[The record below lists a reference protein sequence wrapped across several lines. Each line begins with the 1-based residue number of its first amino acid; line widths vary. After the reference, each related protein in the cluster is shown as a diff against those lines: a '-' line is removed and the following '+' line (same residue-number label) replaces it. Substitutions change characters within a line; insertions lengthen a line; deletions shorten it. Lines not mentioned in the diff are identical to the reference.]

1 MLQKNK
7 PAESAV
13 NNVDFVTATEPLT
26 DALWHAVEIFRRQIL
41 LIASVS
47 TIVLACAIIFL
58 IVVTPEYTAHALLII
73 DAKNAQQKQASN
85 SDLPP
90 IDTGFIDSQVEIL
103 RSDNIASAVIKKL
116 KLLEDPKPAEQ
127 PGSVADQETNLR
139 RERSA
144 IRSFGQ
150 RLTVKRVGLTYII
163 QISYRSR
170 NADRAA
176 QIANAVTDAYIN
188 NQLNSK
194 YDADRRASVWLQER
208 IIELHN
214 QFASAESAVV
224 NFKAKNNIVNT
235 TDNRLLGQQQ
245 VSELNTQLVIA
256 SAATTEAKA
265 RFDRINEILQSGS
278 VNAIVTDTLKS
289 DLVSKLR
296 SQYFELAF
304 KEADWSSRYGTEH
317 LAAVSLRKQMQEIRN
332 AIFDE
337 VKRLAETY
345 KSDLEIATQRQ
356 DGLKRDLQLAVSQSQ
371 TSDGAQVTLRQLE
384 STAHTYKTLYTNF
397 LQRYTE
403 SVQQQ
408 SFPISE
414 ARLIS
419 AATPPSRKS
428 YPDTFLVL
436 SVACILASIF
446 GLGAAWLRDM
456 SDRAFR
462 TREDVEKL
470 LGLNC
475 LTLIP
480 MVVSELNGVKSIPKP
495 AGSMTKRR
503 RPAIAT
509 PPGKMPETRSSGTA
523 LLEVLSC
530 DGSRE
535 IIRDD
540 QSVMWAPIKQ
550 PLSIF
555 SEALRS
561 LKLAIDVYSLVQT
574 NCIVGFTSSLPNE
587 GKSTIAAALAQLI
600 SFSGARC
607 LLVDCDLRNPT
618 LSRQLAKNAQAGLLE
633 VVTGKYSLDEVLW
646 KDNSTRMEFLPVV
659 VHSRLTNTLDII
671 ASNAVRELFHKLRD
685 RYDYI
690 ITDFSPISPV
700 VDVRATAHLV
710 DSYVYVVEW
719 GVTTPDVVRHALNNA
734 PELRDNI
741 LGVILNRVD
750 FRLMKN
756 YGAKYK
762 DYYSNKYH
770 DRYGI

>member
-419 AATPPSRKS
+419 AATPPSHKS

-480 MVVSELNGVKSIPKP
+480 MVVSDLNGVKSIPKP
-495 AGSMTKRR
+495 SD
-503 RPAIAT
+503 
-509 PPGKMPETRSSGTA
+509 SWN
-523 LLEVLSC
+523 
-530 DGSRE
+530 GSRE

>member
-480 MVVSELNGVKSIPKP
+480 MVVSDLNGVKSIPKP
-495 AGSMTKRR
+495 SD
-503 RPAIAT
+503 
-509 PPGKMPETRSSGTA
+509 SWN
-523 LLEVLSC
+523 
-530 DGSRE
+530 GSRE

>member
-384 STAHTYKTLYTNF
+384 STAQTYKTLYTNF

-480 MVVSELNGVKSIPKP
+480 MVVSDLNGVKSIPKP
-495 AGSMTKRR
+495 SD
-503 RPAIAT
+503 
-509 PPGKMPETRSSGTA
+509 SWN
-523 LLEVLSC
+523 
-530 DGSRE
+530 GSRE